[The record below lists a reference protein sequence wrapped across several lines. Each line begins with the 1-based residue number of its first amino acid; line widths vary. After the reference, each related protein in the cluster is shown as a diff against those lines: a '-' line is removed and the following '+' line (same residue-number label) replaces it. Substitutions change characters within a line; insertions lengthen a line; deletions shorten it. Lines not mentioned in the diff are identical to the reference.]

1 MRHVS
6 ALGHLRRQPG
16 LSYSELARRA
26 GITVQ
31 SMQATLTALEDAGAV
46 ERYGGGR
53 GRAVTLTITP
63 RGEQLLD
70 GALRAFD
77 RVDRD
82 LATLLG
88 PAAAQDLTTMLGA
101 FLGRPPPRTPSDHSA
116 GPRPCPDPGGRGASR
131 RKPTP
136 TRRTA
141 SARAAPARVHPRPP
155 TPSRSVTTTTA
166 APSSAGIA

>member
-1 MRHVS
+1 VNLAFLLMAAGRRIRERVEDELRADGITVRHVS

-46 ERYGGGR
+46 ERDGGGR

-77 RVDRD
+77 RADRDLAALLTPEAAQD
-82 LATLLG
+82 LATLLAG
-88 PAAAQDLTTMLGA
+88 YLGVPPA
-101 FLGRPPPRTPSDHSA
+101 
-116 GPRPCPDPGGRGASR
+116 PDPG
-131 RKPTP
+131 
-136 TRRTA
+136 
-141 SARAAPARVHPRPP
+141 
-155 TPSRSVTTTTA
+155 
-166 APSSAGIA
+166 

>member
-1 MRHVS
+1 VNLAFLLMAAGRRIRERVEDELRADGITVRHVS
-6 ALGHLRRQPG
+6 ALGHLRREPG

-46 ERYGGGR
+46 ERDGGGR

-77 RVDRD
+77 RADRDLAALLTPEAAQD
-82 LATLLG
+82 LATLLAG
-88 PAAAQDLTTMLGA
+88 YLGVPPA
-101 FLGRPPPRTPSDHSA
+101 
-116 GPRPCPDPGGRGASR
+116 PDPG
-131 RKPTP
+131 
-136 TRRTA
+136 
-141 SARAAPARVHPRPP
+141 
-155 TPSRSVTTTTA
+155 
-166 APSSAGIA
+166 

>member
-1 MRHVS
+1 VNLAFLLMAAGRRIRERVEDELRADGITVRHVS
-6 ALGHLRRQPG
+6 ALGHLRREPG

-46 ERYGGGR
+46 ERDGGGR

-77 RVDRD
+77 RADRDLAALLTPEAAQD
-82 LATLLG
+82 LATLLAG
-88 PAAAQDLTTMLGA
+88 YLGVPLA
-101 FLGRPPPRTPSDHSA
+101 
-116 GPRPCPDPGGRGASR
+116 PDPG
-131 RKPTP
+131 
-136 TRRTA
+136 
-141 SARAAPARVHPRPP
+141 
-155 TPSRSVTTTTA
+155 
-166 APSSAGIA
+166 

>member
-1 MRHVS
+1 MNLAFLLMAAGRRIRERVEDELRADGITVRHVS

-46 ERYGGGR
+46 QRDGGGR

-77 RVDRD
+77 RADRDLAALLTPEAAQD
-82 LATLLG
+82 LATLLAG
-88 PAAAQDLTTMLGA
+88 YLGVPPA
-101 FLGRPPPRTPSDHSA
+101 PE
-116 GPRPCPDPGGRGASR
+116 PG
-131 RKPTP
+131 
-136 TRRTA
+136 
-141 SARAAPARVHPRPP
+141 
-155 TPSRSVTTTTA
+155 
-166 APSSAGIA
+166 